1 MSSLSL
7 TLLLIIESVYNYI
20 FIQYLT
26 CCYHNS
32 SHSSPPYSFFLF
44 ELLLYMIFYFLKELS
59 RFIIPNP
66 LYNLWWFE
74 APDLSFLSAKI
85 ALASYFFCPLRQPSV
100 WVCKGRKPFRFS
112 KTYFFF
118 FWRPETDH
126 FHLIFFFDCGLQKC
140 EFYFDLTSDNFTLFN
155 LFYIR

>member
-7 TLLLIIESVYNYI
+7 TLLLIIESVYIYI

-26 CCYHNS
+26 FCYHNPS
-32 SHSSPPYSFFLF
+32 YSSPPCSFLLF

-59 RFIIPNP
+59 RFIIRIRYIIFTS
-66 LYNLWWFE
+66 LTLC
-74 APDLSFLSAKI
+74 DLSFLSAKI
-85 ALASYFFCPLRQPSV
+85 ALASYFFCSLKHPSV
-100 WVCKGRKPFRFS
+100 WVCKGSKPFHFS

-118 FWRPETDH
+118 FWSPGTDH

-140 EFYFDLTSDNFTLFN
+140 EF
-155 LFYIR
+155 

>member
-7 TLLLIIESVYNYI
+7 TLLLIIESVYIYI

-32 SHSSPPYSFFLF
+32 SHSSPPCSFFLF

-59 RFIIPNP
+59 RFIIRIRYIIFTS
-66 LYNLWWFE
+66 LTLC
-74 APDLSFLSAKI
+74 DLSSLSAKI
-85 ALASYFFCPLRQPSV
+85 ALASYFFCSFEHPSV

-112 KTYFFF
+112 KTYFLFF
-118 FWRPETDH
+118 SLSISKESFP
-126 FHLIFFFDCGLQKC
+126 F
-140 EFYFDLTSDNFTLFN
+140 
-155 LFYIR
+155 